1 MTLLALL
8 LAKRALAACGVAWT
22 ISAGAADAVRV
33 IGRVA
38 HEALDEVSG
47 IVKSTLGE
55 FYWVHND
62 SGDEARLF
70 AIDADA
76 RVLSPSYMPLSGP
89 DWPGHALDSAWN
101 FDWEDIAL
109 ADGVLY
115 VADVGN
121 NGNARRDLG
130 VYVVNEP
137 NPLTI
142 PRMRTLKFL
151 PIRYPDQESYPAK
164 RWHFDC
170 EAVFV
175 ADDRLHFITKH
186 RMPGEIGR
194 WEAGA
199 KLYRLDTSF
208 TDRENVLTLV
218 GTHDDIFLA
227 TGADLS
233 PDRSRLAVSTYEA
246 LWIFDRPADG
256 DDWLSGTT
264 WRLDLDYFLVKQLE
278 AVTWDDAGTLR
289 LVNEDRDVML
299 ADVRAFVPVS
309 DPR

>member
-1 MTLLALL
+1 MRA
-8 LAKRALAACGVAWT
+8 RCALATYGVVCA
-22 ISAGAADAVRV
+22 ISVGAADAVR
-33 IGRVA
+33 IIARLE

-47 IVKSTLGE
+47 IEKSALGD

-70 AIDADA
+70 AIDADSA
-76 RVLSPSYMPLSGP
+76 VLRPPYIPVSAA
-89 DWPGHALDSAWN
+89 DWPGHAIDGAWK

-115 VADVGN
+115 IADVGN

-137 NPLTI
+137 DPLAI
-142 PRMRTLKFL
+142 PKMRTLKFL
-151 PIRYPDQESYPAK
+151 PIRYPDQQHYPAK
-164 RWHFDC
+164 LWHFDC

-175 ADDRLHFITKH
+175 ADEMLYFITKH
-186 RMPGEIGR
+186 RRPGEIGGF
-194 WEAGA
+194 EAGA
-199 KLYRLDTSF
+199 KLYRLDTLF

-218 GTHDDIFLA
+218 GTHDGIFLA

-233 PDRSRLAVSTYEA
+233 PDGSRLAVSTYDA

-256 DDWLSGTT
+256 DDWLSGTA
-264 WRLDLDYFLVKQLE
+264 WRLDLDRDVVQQLE
-278 AVTWDDAGTLR
+278 AVTWDDAVTLR

-299 ADVRAFVPVS
+299 ADVTAFSPVAE
-309 DPR
+309 PH

>member
-1 MTLLALL
+1 MS
-8 LAKRALAACGVAWT
+8 AKSALATCGVVCAF
-22 ISAGAADAVRV
+22 SVVAADAVRI
-33 IGRVA
+33 IGHVE

-47 IVKSTLGE
+47 IEKSALGD

-62 SGDEARLF
+62 SGDEARLY
-70 AIDADA
+70 AIDADSA
-76 RVLSPSYMPLSGP
+76 VLKPPYVPVPAG
-89 DWPGHALDSAWN
+89 DWPGHVIDSAWN

-109 ADGVLY
+109 AEGVLY
-115 VADVGN
+115 IADVGN

-137 NPLTI
+137 DPLAI
-142 PRMRTLKFL
+142 PRMRTLRFL
-151 PIRYPDQESYPAK
+151 PVRYPDQETYPAQ

-175 ADDRLHFITKH
+175 ADDKLYFITKH
-186 RMPGEIGR
+186 RRPGEIGGF
-194 WEAGA
+194 EAGA

-218 GTHDDIFLA
+218 GTHEDIFLA

-233 PDRSRLAVSTYEA
+233 PDGSRLAVSTYDA

-256 DDWLSGTT
+256 DNWLSGTA
-264 WRLDLDYFLVKQLE
+264 WRLDLSRNVVKQLE
-278 AVTWDDAGTLR
+278 AVTWDDAATLR
-289 LVNEDRDVML
+289 LVNENRDVMV
-299 ADVRAFVPVS
+299 ADVDAFTPVAM
-309 DPR
+309 PR

>member
-1 MTLLALL
+1 MAARAGALL
-8 LAKRALAACGVAWT
+8 GVLLGSLFA
-22 ISAGAADAVRV
+22 AADAVQF
-33 IGRVA
+33 IGRVE

-47 IVKSTLGE
+47 IVKSTLGG

-62 SGDEARLF
+62 SGDDARLF
-70 AIDADA
+70 AIDAA
-76 RVLSPSYMPLSGP
+76 AAVLRPPYIPVSEA
-89 DWPGHALDSAWN
+89 DWPGHAIDNAWT

-115 VADVGN
+115 IADVGN

-137 NPLTI
+137 DPLAI

-151 PIRYPDQESYPAK
+151 PIRYPDQDTYPAK

-175 ADDRLHFITKH
+175 ADGKLYFITKH
-186 RMPGEIGR
+186 RRPGEIGGF
-194 WEAGA
+194 EAGA

-208 TDRENVLTLV
+208 TDAENVLTLV
-218 GTHDDIFLA
+218 STHEEVFLA

-233 PDRSRLAVSTYEA
+233 PDGSRIAVSTYDA
-246 LWIFDRPADG
+246 LWIFDRPPDG
-256 DDWLSGTT
+256 DDWLAGTA
-264 WRLDLDYFLVKQLE
+264 WRLDLDRGVTKQLE
-278 AVTWDDAGTLR
+278 AVAWDDAETLR
-289 LVNEDRDVML
+289 LVNENRDVML
-299 ADVRAFVPVS
+299 ADVAAFVRVGS
-309 DPR
+309 R

>member
-1 MTLLALL
+1 MVAKHALG
-8 LAKRALAACGVAWT
+8 ACVVFCAIT
-22 ISAGAADAVRV
+22 ATAADAVQV
-33 IGRVA
+33 IGRVE
-38 HEALDEVSG
+38 HEALGEVSG
-47 IVKSTLGE
+47 IVKSTLGD

-70 AIDADA
+70 ALDADSN
-76 RVLSPSYMPLSGP
+76 VLWPPFMRMSAA
-89 DWPGHALDSAWN
+89 DWKGHVIDSAWN
-101 FDWEDIAL
+101 FDWEDIAQ

-115 VADVGN
+115 IADVGN

-137 NPLTI
+137 DPLAI
-142 PRMRTLKFL
+142 PRMRSLRFL
-151 PIRYPDQESYPAK
+151 PIRYPDQRTYPAK

-175 ADDRLHFITKH
+175 ADGKLYFITKH
-186 RMPGEIGR
+186 RRPGEIGGF
-194 WEAGA
+194 EAGA

-218 GTHDDIFLA
+218 STHDGVFLA

-233 PDRSRLAVSTYEA
+233 PDGSRLAVSTYDA

-264 WRLDLDYFLVKQLE
+264 WRLDLDRNVVKQLE
-278 AVTWDDAGTLR
+278 AVAWDDAGTLR
-289 LVNEDRDVML
+289 LVNENRDVML
-299 ADVRAFVPVS
+299 ADVAAFTSVAVQP
-309 DPR
+309 